1 MKIIKALP
9 MMIHKLTPMQTVY
22 TSLLRDPQKSLI
34 VCTGPAGTGKTS
46 VVCRHAMEQLKERN
60 IERLVIMCKSNDIQ
74 QWLQVFLVDPVLQ
87 YIMNRF
93 FAYFIIALVTFG
105 AILLFV
111 IFCFISG
118 INGVVQCFI

>member
-1 MKIIKALP
+1 MLAGMDDKKYAWIKP
-9 MMIHKLTPMQTVY
+9 Y
-22 TSLLRDPQKSLI
+22 
-34 VCTGPAGTGKTS
+34 
-46 VVCRHAMEQLKERN
+46 
-60 IERLVIMCKSNDIQ
+60 IERLVIMFKSNDIQ

-111 IFCFISG
+111 ILTFIVLVLRTKQGSAVTTAAAAAATG
-118 INGVVQCFI
+118 LCVNCGK

>member
-1 MKIIKALP
+1 MDDKKYAW
-9 MMIHKLTPMQTVY
+9 
-22 TSLLRDPQKSLI
+22 
-34 VCTGPAGTGKTS
+34 
-46 VVCRHAMEQLKERN
+46 LKPY

-111 IFCFISG
+111 ILTFIVLVLRTKQGAATAAAAAAVSG
-118 INGVVQCFI
+118 LCVNCGK

>member
-1 MKIIKALP
+1 ML
-9 MMIHKLTPMQTVY
+9 
-22 TSLLRDPQKSLI
+22 
-34 VCTGPAGTGKTS
+34 AGIDDKKY
-46 VVCRHAMEQLKERN
+46 AWLKPY
-60 IERLVIMCKSNDIQ
+60 IERLVIMFKSNDIQ

-111 IFCFISG
+111 ILTFIVLVLRTKQTAPVGTIAAVATSALCVNCG
-118 INGVVQCFI
+118 K